1 MLVLKTVFSPRLERS
16 RQVAREITCR
26 CLAHSHVLVNNS
38 LCLQGDFDE
47 TGQPHGNG
55 KYFYAG
61 GETYEG
67 GVANG
72 HLDGLGSFMFSR
84 Y

>member
-1 MLVLKTVFSPRLERS
+1 
-16 RQVAREITCR
+16 
-26 CLAHSHVLVNNS
+26 VNDS

-72 HLDGLGSFMFSR
+72 HLDGVGSFIFSR